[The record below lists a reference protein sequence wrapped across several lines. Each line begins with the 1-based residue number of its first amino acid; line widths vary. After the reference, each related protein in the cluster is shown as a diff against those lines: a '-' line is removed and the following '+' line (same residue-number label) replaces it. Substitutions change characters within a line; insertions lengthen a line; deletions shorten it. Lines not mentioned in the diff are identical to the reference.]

1 MNMYEKLEKIQEL
14 LWRNDDL
21 MDQDTLFELQDK
33 VAELILEV
41 AGKEGPKTV
50 DRLVAK
56 FPWLYTVKGGEQ

>member
-1 MNMYEKLEKIQEL
+1 MYEKLEKIQEL

-21 MDQDTLFELQDK
+21 MDQETLFELQDY
-33 VAELILEV
+33 VAKLILEV

-56 FPWLYTVKGGEQ
+56 FPWLYTVKGDEQ

>member
-1 MNMYEKLEKIQEL
+1 MYEKLEKIQEL

-41 AGKEGPKTV
+41 AGKEGPKIV
-50 DRLVAK
+50 DRLVSK
-56 FPWLYTVKGGEQ
+56 FPWLYKVKGGKE

>member
-1 MNMYEKLEKIQEL
+1 MYEKLEKIQEL
-14 LWRNDDL
+14 LWKNDDL

-33 VAELILEV
+33 GAELILEV

-50 DRLVAK
+50 DRLVKK

>member
-1 MNMYEKLEKIQEL
+1 MYEKLEKIQEL

-50 DRLVAK
+50 DRLVSK
-56 FPWLYTVKGGEQ
+56 FPWLYKVKGDE

>member
-1 MNMYEKLEKIQEL
+1 MYEKLEKIQEL
-14 LWRNDDL
+14 LWKDDDR
-21 MDQDTLFELQDK
+21 MEQDTLFELQDK

-56 FPWLYTVKGGEQ
+56 FPWLYKVEGDD